1 MEMNI
6 SQLTDQ
12 QGSIQMI
19 GQYWTSEEFD
29 LFQKHVRVFLD
40 KGVTQIV
47 VDLSRVSFM
56 SSQGLGS
63 LVTVFSEVKDK
74 SGELILFKPQGC
86 VKEVLE
92 ISGLNLPMK
101 IIHTTEELDQIS

>member
-19 GQYWTSEEFD
+19 GQFWTSEEFD
-29 LFQKHVRVFLD
+29 LFQKHVRVFLE
-40 KGVTQIV
+40 KGVTQII

-74 SGELILFKPQGC
+74 RGELILFKPQGC

-92 ISGLNLPMK
+92 ISGLNLPIK
-101 IIHTTEELDQIS
+101 IIHTTEELDQIR